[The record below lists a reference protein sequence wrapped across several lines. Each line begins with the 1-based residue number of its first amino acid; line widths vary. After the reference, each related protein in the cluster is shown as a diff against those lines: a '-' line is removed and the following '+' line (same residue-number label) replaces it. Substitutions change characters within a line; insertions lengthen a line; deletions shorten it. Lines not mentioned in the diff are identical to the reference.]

1 MARFVILIHPL
12 FSKAY
17 VSSWFFSPLRLQ
29 NIISQKKAESKEG
42 KDEPSK
48 DNQQQALIDQRYFQ
62 VLLTKRL
69 MFIVNLSQ
77 KSQ

>member
-1 MARFVILIHPL
+1 MKFKKIGL
-12 FSKAY
+12 FASVTLAA
-17 VSSWFFSPLRLQ
+17 VTLVACGSE
-29 NIISQKKAESKEG
+29 KKAEDKEG

-69 MFIVNLSQ
+69 VFTGNLG
-77 KSQ
+77 